1 MNIKQAFLALMCS
14 IVEFVRQIEWVGMRI
29 HYVLD
34 TEQQI
39 VSDSYAI
46 ASMYEIANSDEPPKH
61 VLVLAHISLLISLLS
76 S

>member
-1 MNIKQAFLALMCS
+1 
-14 IVEFVRQIEWVGMRI
+14 MRI